1 MAPPLSLQL
10 GRFLKERRTALG
22 LSTYQVAKL
31 SGVPQSTIVRFE
43 LGEYAAPRPE
53 KLSRIAGALK
63 LPVAEVFAR
72 MGYVNA
78 DDLPDLETYLRTKF
92 DISQETVEQIVNMTR
107 GVLHSARE
115 EA

>member
-22 LSTYQVAKL
+22 LSTYQVAEL
-31 SGVPQSTIVRFE
+31 ADVPQSTIVRFE
-43 LGEYAAPRPE
+43 LGQYAAPRPE
-53 KLSRIAGALK
+53 KLSRIAGALQ
-63 LPVAEVFAR
+63 LPVAEVFAQ

-78 DDLPDLETYLRTKF
+78 SDLPEMETYLRIKYG
-92 DISQETVEQIVNMTR
+92 IEPEKINQIMNMTR
-107 GVLHSARE
+107 RVLRSAGV